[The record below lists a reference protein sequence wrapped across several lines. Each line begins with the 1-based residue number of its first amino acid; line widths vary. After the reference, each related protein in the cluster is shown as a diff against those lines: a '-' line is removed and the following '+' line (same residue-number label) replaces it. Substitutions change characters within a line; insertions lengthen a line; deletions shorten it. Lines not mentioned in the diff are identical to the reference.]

1 MRRSTNQAH
10 CRYRTLAAALWLGM
24 FPAIGNQAAAQ
35 APAAGPKT
43 ETVSLYLNVEKNAQ
57 LVSGLLPGNFRL
69 TEDGHSREFR
79 LEKPEEPASI
89 AFLIEYSASS
99 SHLLEDVAYV
109 LNGFEAHGIEGH
121 WYALAT
127 YANTPEIHTDFTKQ
141 KGEITQ
147 TFAGLG
153 PPALNEINTYDAI
166 YDMLDKMGRLPGRR
180 ILVVVGTGIDTFSQ
194 HRLED
199 VKNKIETEN
208 VTVFAAGIGSMLRG
222 IYDPYVSSS
231 GQMQLTQAQA
241 FLQMLAGKSG
251 GFAWFPR
258 MSSAFH
264 DVTEGIMQS
273 IGTQYRIVYDS
284 RIRGTGKFRKVK
296 VEAFRVVND
305 KRENFKVL
313 VREGWR

>member
-10 CRYRTLAAALWLGM
+10 CRYRTLAVALWLGV
-24 FPAIGNQAAAQ
+24 FPPIAYRATAEEP
-35 APAAGPKT
+35 PAGAKA
-43 ETVSLYLNVEKNAQ
+43 ETVSLYLNVEKNGQ
-57 LVSGLLPGNFRL
+57 LISGLLPGNFRL
-69 TEDGHSREFR
+69 SEDGHSREFR

-99 SHLLEDVAYV
+99 SYFLEDISYA

-141 KGEITQ
+141 RGEIIQ

-153 PPALNEINTYDAI
+153 PPILNEINTYDAI
-166 YDMLDKMGRLPGRR
+166 YDMLDKLGRLPGRR
-180 ILVVVGTGIDTFSQ
+180 ILVVIGTGIDTFSQ
-194 HRLED
+194 HSLED
-199 VKNKIETEN
+199 VKKKIETDN

-222 IYDPYVSSS
+222 IYDPYMTSS

-241 FLQMLAGKSG
+241 FLQMLASKSG
-251 GFAWFPR
+251 GFAWFPK
-258 MSSAFH
+258 MSVGFH

-273 IGTQYRIVYDS
+273 IATQYRIVYDT
-284 RIRGTGKFRKVK
+284 RIRGTGKFRKIR